1 MKLVQGIDETE
12 NQMQK
17 DKEMQKAQ
25 RPEEQKE
32 AGKDT
37 PKDIQKPQT
46 VLKHSRIKKNT
57 LIDKKRE
64 NKPNQMQKKQVFS
77 FRAMVSDIAGWKAY
91 ATATGQTVE
100 NLGNAAMKEY
110 LKKHKLDKGEQMVFE
125 VLKHKEESKRE

>member
-46 VLKHSRIKKNT
+46 APKHSRIK
-57 LIDKKRE
+57 I
-64 NKPNQMQKKQVFS
+64 
-77 FRAMVSDIAGWKAY
+77 
-91 ATATGQTVE
+91 
-100 NLGNAAMKEY
+100 
-110 LKKHKLDKGEQMVFE
+110 H
-125 VLKHKEESKRE
+125 